1 MEEITV
7 SDQTSTVKI
16 SSVSSATDNTDVKV
30 ELAVATLTLGLMMA
44 ARYAEFTYP
53 KEKKRKS
60 YVDRKLR
67 KMGR

>member
-1 MEEITV
+1 M
-7 SDQTSTVKI
+7 SDQTST
-16 SSVSSATDNTDVKV
+16 ATDNTDVKV
-30 ELAVATLTLGLMMA
+30 ELAAATLTLGLMMA
-44 ARYAEFTYP
+44 ARYYAEFTYP

>member
-1 MEEITV
+1 MSV
-7 SDQTSTVKI
+7 SDQTSTVRI
-16 SSVSSATDNTDVKV
+16 SLTSAATDNTEVKV
-30 ELAVATLTLGLMMA
+30 ELAATTLTLGLMMA
-44 ARYAEFTYP
+44 TRYYAEFTYP